1 MDGQSNLKKGQRRKI
16 ELLKIAY
23 RMFLKKGYENTS
35 VDEIIEEAG
44 IAKGTY
50 YYYFKSK
57 EQTLEEVIDMML
69 DAEEVKARAV
79 MNAPLPIPQKVVG
92 VIASFRPE
100 SEEMGFADELHRPE
114 NLIMHDKIQK
124 KLLTRLIPI
133 LSDIV
138 RAGNEEG
145 IFNCEDIPE
154 RVKIMIVL
162 ANELF
167 DSGEFTPKDII
178 VFIDTIEKILGAA
191 PGTMS
196 FITQLINN

>member
-23 RMFLKKGYENTS
+23 RMFLDKGYENTS

-154 RVKIMIVL
+154 RVKIIIVL

>member
-23 RMFLKKGYENTS
+23 RMFLEKGYENTS

-57 EQTLEEVIDMML
+57 EQTLEEVIDMMI

-92 VIASFRPE
+92 VVASFRPE

-154 RVKIMIVL
+154 RVKIIIVL

>member
-23 RMFLKKGYENTS
+23 RMFLEKGYENTS
-35 VDEIIEEAG
+35 IDEIIEEAG

-79 MNAPLPIPQKVVG
+79 MNAPLPIPHKVVG

>member
-23 RMFLKKGYENTS
+23 RLFLEKGYENTS

>member
-23 RMFLKKGYENTS
+23 RLFLEKGYENTS

-79 MNAPLPIPQKVVG
+79 MNAPLSIPQKVVG

>member
-23 RMFLKKGYENTS
+23 RLFLKKGYENTS

-79 MNAPLPIPQKVVG
+79 MNAPVPIPQKVVG

-196 FITQLINN
+196 FIAQLINN